1 MPNMSK
7 ITSNKKVSK
16 SAVQKKSAQK
26 PVSQKPV
33 SAQKTPS
40 KSVPVPKVSLKTSK
54 SKVSQSLS
62 SFASVF
68 LTNIPAGIQNQL
80 DDAVL
85 SQIVGRHEKLSA
97 SRKAGETIIEVFN
110 PTKEKHGWN
119 GHHTV
124 LNLITDDKAFI
135 VDSVIALI
143 TSKFHLIEFIAHPLV
158 FIKRDGASRISD
170 VSSNRG
176 DGYDGQSHI
185 FVQLSRRLTE
195 TEMAS
200 LQTDLVDVYQDVHL
214 TNRDWLRI
222 RAQVKTLIEDVESKQ
237 KLVAAA
243 KNDYVHFLNY
253 IHDDNFTLL
262 GYCSL
267 TSSGQK
273 SGFTMDKKSGLG
285 LFSPERNR
293 DFLDA
298 SDKEQ
303 LFDFKTI
310 QSLDD
315 LTITK
320 LGKISPVHRRVGLDT
335 ILVKKTDDKGHLVG
349 LSILVGLF
357 TSVTYS
363 RDLTTVPF
371 LRFKADAIITKAGFD
386 GNEHRGRALRHILEK
401 FPRDE
406 LFQISV
412 KNLYEICMSI
422 MQLQEQ
428 PRIAAYFSPDVFGRR
443 ITAITYIPK
452 ELYDTR
458 LRIKFACILEE
469 ELNATYLD
477 FQSAVD
483 DSSLVRA
490 TFTLVWN
497 PDSKRQIHGEQI
509 DARLRETGKSWASR
523 LNDALMVRFSDEDL
537 VAEKTVKY
545 GAAFS
550 DSYQEMYQARQSVHD
565 IQKIE
570 EALEHDRVEVDLY
583 RPYNAGGQEVSLKIF
598 SPEKPVALSDV
609 LPILENMSLRVVAEY
624 PFEVRPQG
632 ESKSVWIQDFV
643 AEVVGKVSVSPDKK
657 SIQAIQYEFE
667 ECLKGIWSGH
677 VENDS
682 LNKLLLLSAMSWR
695 DIVILRACVRYLRQ
709 TRIPFSLLYM
719 EQALTENPHI
729 ANLLGQLFHFR
740 FNPELQSRKGQADKI
755 HETILSELQN
765 VTSIDQDR
773 VLRAVLGVIDAT
785 LRTNFFQMDE
795 NGQAKSWV
803 SMKLDSAKIIDL
815 PEPRPY
821 REITVYSPR
830 VEGIHLRVGPIARGG
845 LRWSDRHEDFR
856 TEILGLVKAQNVKNS
871 VIVPMGAKG
880 GFVVKNPPKEGGREA
895 YMKEGIAC
903 YQTYIRALLD
913 ITDNRKGGKIVP
925 PPQVVRLDKDDPY
938 LVVAADKGTATFS
951 DIANAISIEYGFW
964 MGDAFAS
971 GGSAGYDHKKMGI
984 TARGS
989 WESVK
994 RHFREMNLNTQTEE
1008 FDCVGVGD
1016 MAGDVFGNGML
1027 QSHKIR
1033 LFAAFN
1039 HLHIFCDPSPDAA
1052 VSFKER
1058 QRLFS
1063 AVKGW
1068 DSYDVSKLSKGGR
1081 IYLRSE
1087 KTLSLTPEIQKRFDL
1102 DKAVVT
1108 PTELIRAML
1117 KSRTDLLYFGGIGT
1131 YIKSTDETSQ
1141 DAGDRSNDALRIDAS
1156 EVRAKVIGEGANLA
1170 LTQRGRI
1177 EFAKHGGRL
1186 NTDFIDN
1193 SAGVDTSDHEV
1204 NIKILMSDI
1213 ANNPKHKMTRAARD
1227 KLLTEMTDDVAA
1239 LVLNDN
1245 YQQTQAIS
1253 LLEMQAPE
1261 LMMEHAHFMHSL
1273 ERAGLLNRRVEFLP
1287 DDDQIQQRL
1296 KLQKGLTRPELSL
1309 IISYGKMT
1317 YTKALLASKLPD
1329 QPALLDWVVRY
1340 FPEKLQ
1346 KKYQAEIKKHQLSR
1360 EIIATGIS
1368 NAVVNRMG
1376 PTFVRMTAEKTGC
1389 SIPEVTEAFMV
1400 VRDAFG
1406 LLGLWSAIE
1415 ALDNQVAASVQL
1427 RANYK
1432 ASRLAAR
1439 ETNWLLTR
1447 LGRSVSAEKDGQR
1460 FLKGISDLR
1469 KKVETILPQDLSDGL
1484 KLRRKAWVED
1494 GMPVQLA
1501 NDISL
1506 LPLLGAGFDI
1516 IKISDTL
1523 KVDLLK
1529 VAQVYFSVGSVF
1541 QLERLR
1547 TKALAIPHEGTQIAA
1562 ATSGLVDSL
1571 NTVQADLTAKI
1582 VQEIGRAQIH
1592 TQTVDDWISKYCP
1605 RALSVLNRI
1614 QITENLGNDF
1624 AGIVVIEQSL
1634 RQLL

>member
-1 MPNMSK
+1 MS
-7 ITSNKKVSK
+7 SVSK
-16 SAVQKKSAQK
+16 KKSASLSVKKMTSPNKKAAPKADKVKAAKIVPQK
-26 PVSQKPV
+26 PQK
-33 SAQKTPS
+33 
-40 KSVPVPKVSLKTSK
+40 
-54 SKVSQSLS
+54 LS
-62 SFASVF
+62 EFATVF
-68 LTNIPAGIQNQL
+68 LANTPAGIKSQFDEN
-80 DDAVL
+80 VL
-85 SQIVGRHEKLSA
+85 SHVVARHEKLSGP
-97 SRKAGETIIEVFN
+97 RKPGQTTIEVFN
-110 PTKEKHGWN
+110 PSEAKHGWN
-119 GHHTV
+119 SRHTV
-124 LNLITDDKAFI
+124 LNLISDDKAFI

-143 TSKFHLIEFIAHPLV
+143 TARSHLIEFIAHPLV
-158 FIKRDGASRISD
+158 FLSRDKSGRVTG
-170 VSSNRG
+170 VSANRG
-176 DGYDGQSHI
+176 DGYQGQSHI
-185 FVQLSRRLTE
+185 FVQLNRRLTE
-195 TEMAS
+195 VEMKS
-200 LQTDLVDVYQDVHL
+200 LHNDLAEVYQDVHL
-214 TNRDWLRI
+214 TNRDWLDI
-222 RAQVKTLIEDVESKQ
+222 KAKVKDLTGEVASKQ

-243 KNDYVHFLNY
+243 KNDYVDFLNY

-262 GYCSL
+262 GYCDFTL
-267 TSSGQK
+267 SGKKAGFVANQK
-273 SGFTMDKKSGLG
+273 TGLG
-285 LFSPERNR
+285 LFSPERSEN
-293 DFLDA
+293 FLD
-298 SDKEQ
+298 STDQEQ
-303 LFDFKTI
+303 LLDLATI
-310 QSLDD
+310 ESLEEI
-315 LTITK
+315 TVTK
-320 LGKISPVHRRVGLDT
+320 LGKVSPVHRRVGLDT
-335 ILVKKTDDKGHLVG
+335 ILVKKTDNNGKLIG
-349 LSILVGLF
+349 LSIILGLF

-363 RDLTTVPF
+363 RGLTTVPF
-371 LRFKADAIITKAGFD
+371 LRFKADAVIAKAGFE
-386 GNEHRGRALRHILEK
+386 GHEHRGRALRHILEK

-428 PRIAAYFSPDVFGRR
+428 PRIASYFSPDVFGRR

-469 ELNATYLD
+469 ELNATYVD

-483 DSSLVRA
+483 DSPLVRA
-490 TFTLVWN
+490 TFTLLWHA
-497 PDSKRQIHGEQI
+497 DSKRKIDVAHI

-523 LNDALMVRFSDEDL
+523 LNDALMVRLPDEDV

-545 GAAFS
+545 GYAFS

-565 IQKIE
+565 IEKIE
-570 EALEHDRVEVDLY
+570 EALENDRVEVDLY
-583 RPYNAGGQEVSLKIF
+583 RPYNAGGKEVSLKIF
-598 SPEKPVALSDV
+598 SAEKPVALSDV

-624 PFEVRPQG
+624 PFEVRPEG
-632 ESKSVWIQDFV
+632 EARHIWIQDFV
-643 AEVVGKVSVSPDKK
+643 AEVSGKVSTSPDKK
-657 SIQAIQYEFE
+657 SIQAIKEEFE
-667 ECLKGIWSGH
+667 ACLKGIWSGQ

-682 LNKLLLLSAMSWR
+682 LNKLLLLSAMPWR

-709 TRIPFSLLYM
+709 TRIPFSLQYM

-729 ANLLGQLFHFR
+729 AGLLGQLFHAR
-740 FNPELQSRKGQADKI
+740 FNPALQSKKSNADKI
-755 HETILSELQN
+755 HDEILSELQN

-773 VLRAVLGVIDAT
+773 VLRAVLGVLDAT
-785 LRTNFFQMDE
+785 LRTNFFQTDDK
-795 NGQAKSWV
+795 GQPKSWV
-803 SMKLDSAKIIDL
+803 SMKLDSAKITDI

-856 TEILGLVKAQNVKNS
+856 TEVLGLVKAQNVKNS

-913 ITDNRKGGKIVP
+913 ITDNRKAGKIVP
-925 PPQVVRLDKDDPY
+925 PKDVIRLDKDDPY

-984 TARGS
+984 TARGA

-1027 QSHKIR
+1027 QSHTIR
-1033 LFAAFN
+1033 LFGAFN
-1039 HLHIFCDPSPDAA
+1039 HLHIFCDPTPNAA
-1052 VSFKER
+1052 SSFKER
-1058 QRLFS
+1058 QRLFT

-1068 DSYDVSKLSKGGR
+1068 DAYDVSKLSKGGR

-1087 KTLSLTPEIQKRFDL
+1087 KTLTLTPEIQKRFEIE
-1102 DKAVVT
+1102 KSVVT
-1108 PTELIRAML
+1108 PNELIRAML
-1117 KSRTDLLYFGGIGT
+1117 KARTDLLFFGGIGT
-1131 YIKSTDETSQ
+1131 YIKSTDESAS

-1156 EVRAKVIGEGANLA
+1156 ELRAKVIGEGANLA
-1170 LTQRGRI
+1170 VTQRGRI
-1177 EFAKHGGRL
+1177 EFAKHGGRV

-1204 NIKILMSDI
+1204 NIKILMSDV
-1213 ANNPKHKMTRAARD
+1213 ASNPKHKMTVAARD

-1253 LLEMQAPE
+1253 LLEMQSPE
-1261 LMMEHAHFMHSL
+1261 LMMEHASFMHSL

-1287 DDDQIQQRL
+1287 DDEQIQQRL

-1329 QPALLDWVVRY
+1329 NPALLDWVVNY

-1346 KKYQAEIKKHQLSR
+1346 KKYLAEIKNHQLRR

-1389 SIPEVTEAFMV
+1389 SIAEVTEAYMV

-1406 LLGLWSAIE
+1406 LLPLWTAIE
-1415 ALDNQVAASVQL
+1415 GLDNQVAASVQL

-1432 ASRLAAR
+1432 AARLAAR

-1447 LGRSVSAEKDGQR
+1447 LGRSVSADKDSEK
-1460 FLKGISDLR
+1460 FSKGIADLR
-1469 KKVETILPQDLSDGL
+1469 KKLDSVLPQDLSDAL
-1484 KLRRKAWVED
+1484 KLRRKAWVEE
-1494 GMPVQLA
+1494 GVPVALA
-1501 NDISL
+1501 NEISL

-1516 IKISDTL
+1516 IKISEVL
-1523 KVDLLK
+1523 KTELLK
-1529 VAQVYFSVGSVF
+1529 VAQVYFSVGSIF
-1541 QLERLR
+1541 HLERLR
-1547 TKALAIPHEGTQIAA
+1547 LKALAIPHEGTQIAA
-1562 ATSGLVDSL
+1562 ATNGLVDSL
-1571 NTVQADLTAKI
+1571 NIVQADLTAKI
-1582 VQEIGRAQIH
+1582 VREIGRSPINAD
-1592 TQTVDDWISKYCP
+1592 TVNEWISNHCP

-1614 QITENLGNDF
+1614 QATENLGNDF
-1624 AGIVVIEQSL
+1624 AGIVVIEQNL

>member
-1 MPNMSK
+1 MS
-7 ITSNKKVSK
+7 SASK
-16 SAVQKKSAQK
+16 KKSVSVSVKKMTSAKKKPAPQAAKAKGAKVLLKKDQK
-26 PVSQKPV
+26 
-33 SAQKTPS
+33 
-40 KSVPVPKVSLKTSK
+40 
-54 SKVSQSLS
+54 LS
-62 SFASVF
+62 EFARVF
-68 LTNIPAGIQNQL
+68 LANTPAGIKSQFDENI
-80 DDAVL
+80 L
-85 SQIVGRHEKLSA
+85 SQIVARHEKLSGQ
-97 SRKAGETIIEVFN
+97 RKAMQTIIEVFN
-110 PTKEKHGWN
+110 PNEAKHGWN
-119 GHHTV
+119 GRHTV
-124 LNLITDDKAFI
+124 LNLISDDKAFI

-143 TSKFHLIEFIAHPLV
+143 TARSHLIEYIAHPLV
-158 FIKRDGASRISD
+158 FMARDKSGRVTDMSATREE
-170 VSSNRG
+170 
-176 DGYDGQSHI
+176 GYQGQSHI
-185 FVQLSRRLTE
+185 FVQLNRRLTE
-195 TEMAS
+195 MEITALHAELAE
-200 LQTDLVDVYQDVHL
+200 VYQDVYL
-214 TNRDWLRI
+214 TNRDWLDI
-222 RAQVKTLIEDVESKQ
+222 KGQVKNLTTELADS
-237 KLVAAA
+237 
-243 KNDYVHFLNY
+243 KNDYVDFLRY
-253 IHDDNFTLL
+253 VHDDNFTLL
-262 GYCSL
+262 GYCNYTL
-267 TSSGQK
+267 SGKK
-273 SGFTMDKKSGLG
+273 SGFVVDKKSGLG
-285 LFSPERNR
+285 LFSAERNE
-293 DFLDA
+293 DFLD
-298 SDKEQ
+298 STDQEQ
-303 LFDFKTI
+303 LLDVATI
-310 QSLDD
+310 ESLED
-315 LTITK
+315 IIVTK
-320 LGKISPVHRRVGLDT
+320 LGKASPVHRRVSLDAL
-335 ILVKKTDDKGHLVG
+335 LVKKTDSKGKLIG
-349 LSILVGLF
+349 LSIILGLF

-371 LRFKADAIITKAGFD
+371 LRFKADAVIAKAGFE
-386 GNEHRGRALRHILEK
+386 GAEHRGRALRHILEK

-428 PRIAAYFSPDVFGRR
+428 PRIAAYFSPDAFGRR

-469 ELNATYLD
+469 ELNATYID

-483 DSSLVRA
+483 DSPLVRA
-490 TFTLVWN
+490 SFTLLWN
-497 PDSKRQIHGEQI
+497 ADSKRKIDGAQI
-509 DARLRETGKSWASR
+509 DARLRETGKSWSSR
-523 LNDALMVRFSDEDL
+523 LNDALMLRLSNEDV
-537 VAEKTVKY
+537 VAEQTVKY
-545 GAAFS
+545 GYAFS

-565 IQKIE
+565 IEKIE

-583 RPYNAGGQEVSLKIF
+583 RPYNAGGKEVSLKIF
-598 SPEKPVALSDV
+598 SAEKPVALSDV

-624 PFEVRPQG
+624 PFEIRPEG
-632 ESKSVWIQDFV
+632 EARHVWIQDFV
-643 AEVVGKVSVSPDKK
+643 AEVSGKITTSPDKK
-657 SIQAIQYEFE
+657 SIQAIKEEFE
-667 ECLKGIWSGH
+667 ACLKGIWSGQ

-682 LNKLLLLSAMSWR
+682 LNKLLLLSAMPWR

-709 TRIPFSLLYM
+709 TRIPFSLQYM

-729 ANLLGQLFHFR
+729 AGLLGQLFHAR
-740 FNPELQSRKGQADKI
+740 FNPALQSKKSNADKI
-755 HETILSELQN
+755 HEAILSELQN

-773 VLRAVLGVIDAT
+773 VLRAVLGVLDAA
-785 LRTNFFQMDE
+785 LRTNFFQTDD
-795 NGQAKSWV
+795 NGQPKSWV
-803 SMKLDSAKIIDL
+803 SIKLDSSKIADI

-830 VEGIHLRVGPIARGG
+830 IEGIHLRVGPIARGG

-856 TEILGLVKAQNVKNS
+856 TEVLGLVKAQNVKNS

-913 ITDNRKGGKIVP
+913 ITDNRKAGKIVP
-925 PPQVVRLDKDDPY
+925 PRDVVRLDKDDPY

-984 TARGS
+984 TARGA

-994 RHFREMNLNTQTEE
+994 RHFREINLNTQTEE

-1027 QSHKIR
+1027 QSHTIR
-1033 LFAAFN
+1033 LFGAFN
-1039 HLHIFCDPSPDAA
+1039 HLHIFCDPLPDAA
-1052 VSFKER
+1052 SSFKER
-1058 QRLFS
+1058 QRLFT

-1068 DSYDVSKLSKGGR
+1068 DAYDVSKLSKGGR

-1087 KTLSLTPEIQKRFDL
+1087 KTLTLTPEIQKRFEI
-1102 DKAVVT
+1102 DKSVVT

-1117 KSRTDLLYFGGIGT
+1117 KARTDLLFFGGIGT
-1131 YIKSTDETSQ
+1131 YIKSTDESAS

-1156 EVRAKVIGEGANLA
+1156 ELRAKVIGEGANLA
-1170 LTQRGRI
+1170 VTQRARI
-1177 EFAKHGGRL
+1177 EFAKHGGRV

-1204 NIKILMSDI
+1204 NIKILMSDV
-1213 ANNPKHKMTRAARD
+1213 AGNPKHKMNTTARD

-1253 LLEMQAPE
+1253 LLEMQSPE
-1261 LMMEHAHFMHSL
+1261 LMMEHASFMHSL

-1287 DDDQIQQRL
+1287 DDEQIQQRL

-1329 QPALLDWVVRY
+1329 NPALLDWVVNY

-1346 KKYQAEIKKHQLSR
+1346 KKYLAEIKNHQLRR
-1360 EIIATGIS
+1360 EIVATGIS

-1389 SIPEVTEAFMV
+1389 SIAEVTESYMV

-1406 LLGLWSAIE
+1406 LLPLWTAIE
-1415 ALDNQVAASVQL
+1415 GLDNQVAASVQL

-1432 ASRLAAR
+1432 AARLAAR

-1447 LGRSVSAEKDGQR
+1447 LGRPVSAEKDSEK
-1460 FLKGISDLR
+1460 FSKGIADLR
-1469 KKVETILPQDLSDGL
+1469 KKLDSVLPQDLSDAL
-1484 KLRRKAWVED
+1484 KLRRKSWVEE
-1494 GMPVQLA
+1494 GVPVHLA
-1501 NDISL
+1501 NEISL

-1516 IKISDTL
+1516 IKISEVL
-1523 KVDLLK
+1523 KIELLK
-1529 VAQVYFSVGSVF
+1529 VAQVYFLVGSVF
-1541 QLERLR
+1541 YLERLR
-1547 TKALAIPHEGTQIAA
+1547 HKALAIPHEGTQIATA
-1562 ATSGLVDSL
+1562 ANGLVDSL
-1571 NTVQADLTAKI
+1571 NTVQAELTAKI
-1582 VQEIGRAQIH
+1582 VREVTMVGKNVPINGNI
-1592 TQTVDDWISKYCP
+1592 VDQWISNHCP

-1614 QITENLGNDF
+1614 QATENLGNDF
-1624 AGIVVIEQSL
+1624 AGIVVIEQNL

>member
-1 MPNMSK
+1 MPSISKKTMSKKKSSGLSLKEMKGPQKKTAVKAVKAMPN
-7 ITSNKKVSK
+7 KKPRVL
-16 SAVQKKSAQK
+16 SA
-26 PVSQKPV
+26 
-33 SAQKTPS
+33 
-40 KSVPVPKVSLKTSK
+40 
-54 SKVSQSLS
+54 
-62 SFASVF
+62 FASVF
-68 LTNIPAGIQNQL
+68 LANTPAGIKSQFEG
-80 DDAVL
+80 DVL
-85 SQIVGRHEKLSA
+85 ANIVARHEKLSGP
-97 SRKAGETIIEVFN
+97 RKPGQTMIEVFN
-110 PTKEKHGWN
+110 PNEDKDGWN

-124 LNLITDDKAFI
+124 VNLISDDKAFI

-143 TSKFHLIEFIAHPLV
+143 TAKSHLIEFIAHPLV
-158 FIKRDGASRISD
+158 FLARDKSGRVTGISA
-170 VSSNRG
+170 NRG
-176 DGYDGQSHI
+176 EGYQGQSHI
-185 FVQLSRRLTE
+185 FVQLNRRLTE
-195 TEMAS
+195 AEMKS
-200 LQTDLVDVYQDVHL
+200 LHADFAEVYQDVHL
-214 TNRDWLRI
+214 TNRDWLSI
-222 RAQVKTLIEDVESKQ
+222 RAQVKKLTNEVANKQ

-243 KNDYVHFLNY
+243 KNDYVDFLNY
-253 IHDDNFTLL
+253 VHDDNFTLL
-262 GYCSL
+262 GYCDFNL
-267 TSSGQK
+267 LGK
-273 SGFTMDKKSGLG
+273 KAGFTPDKKSGLG
-285 LFSPERNR
+285 LFSPERDG
-293 DFLDA
+293 DFLDQT
-298 SDKEQ
+298 DKEQ
-303 LFDFKTI
+303 LLDVETI
-310 QSLDD
+310 ESLEDV
-315 LTITK
+315 TITK
-320 LGKISPVHRRVGLDT
+320 LGKVSPVHRRVGLDT
-335 ILVKKTDDKGHLVG
+335 ILVKKTDNNGKLIG
-349 LSILVGLF
+349 LTILLGLF

-371 LRFKADAIITKAGFD
+371 LRFKADSVIAKAGFE
-386 GNEHRGRALRHILEK
+386 GHEHRGRALRHILEK

-412 KNLYEICMSI
+412 ENLYEICMSI

-469 ELNATYLD
+469 ELNATYVD

-483 DSSLVRA
+483 DSPLVRA
-490 TFTLVWN
+490 SFTLLWN
-497 PDSKRQIHGEQI
+497 ADSKRKI
-509 DARLRETGKSWASR
+509 DGPHIDTRLRETGKSWASR
-523 LNDALMVRFSDEDL
+523 LNDALMLRLSDEDV

-545 GAAFS
+545 GSAFS

-565 IQKIE
+565 IEKIE
-570 EALEHDRVEVDLY
+570 ETLEHDRIEVDLY
-583 RPYNAGGQEVSLKIF
+583 RPYNAGGKEVSLKIF
-598 SPEKPVALSDV
+598 SAEKPVALSDV

-632 ESKSVWIQDFV
+632 EEKSIWIQDFV
-643 AEVVGKVSVSPDKK
+643 AEIAGKVSTSPDKK
-657 SIQAIQYEFE
+657 SIQAVQHEFE
-667 ECLKGIWSGH
+667 ACLKGIWSGQ

-709 TRIPFSLLYM
+709 TRIPFSLSYM

-729 ANLLGQLFHFR
+729 AGLLGELFHAR
-740 FNPELQSRKGQADKI
+740 FNPALQSKKANAEKI
-755 HETILSELQN
+755 REDILNELQN

-773 VLRAVLGVIDAT
+773 VLRAVLGVLDAT

-795 NGQAKSWV
+795 NGDPKSWV
-803 SMKLDSAKIIDL
+803 SMKLDSAKITDI

-856 TEILGLVKAQNVKNS
+856 TEVLGLVKAQNVKNS

-880 GFVVKNPPKEGGREA
+880 GFVVKNPPKEGGRETH
-895 YMKEGIAC
+895 MKEGIAC

-925 PPQVVRLDKDDPY
+925 PRDVVRLDKDDPY

-1008 FDCVGVGD
+1008 FDCIGVGD

-1033 LFAAFN
+1033 LIGAFN
-1039 HLHIFCDPSPDAA
+1039 HLHIFCDPSPESA
-1052 VSFKER
+1052 SSYKER

-1081 IYLRSE
+1081 IYLRTE
-1087 KTLSLTPEIQKRFDL
+1087 KTLTLTPEIQKRFDL

-1117 KSRTDLLYFGGIGT
+1117 KSRTDLLFFGGIGT
-1131 YIKSTDETSQ
+1131 YIKSTDESAQ

-1170 LTQRGRI
+1170 VTQRGRI

-1204 NIKILMSDI
+1204 NIKILLSDV
-1213 ANNPKHKMTRAARD
+1213 ANNPKHKMTRSARD

-1253 LLEMQAPE
+1253 LLEMQSPE
-1261 LMMEHAHFMHSL
+1261 LMMEHASFMHSL

-1329 QPALLDWVVRY
+1329 NPALLNWVVKY

-1389 SIPEVTEAFMV
+1389 SIAEVTEAFMV
-1400 VRDAFG
+1400 VRDSFG
-1406 LLGLWSAIE
+1406 LLDLWSSIE
-1415 ALDNQVAASVQL
+1415 GLDNHVAASVQL

-1432 ASRLAAR
+1432 AARLAAR
-1439 ETNWLLTR
+1439 ETYWLLTR
-1447 LGRSVSAEKDGQR
+1447 LGRPVSAEKDSGK
-1460 FLKGISDLR
+1460 FSKGIADLR
-1469 KKVETILPQDLSDGL
+1469 KKLDSVLPQDLGDAL
-1484 KLRRKAWVED
+1484 KLRRKSWIEEGV
-1494 GMPVQLA
+1494 PVPLA

-1516 IKISDTL
+1516 IKISETL
-1523 KVDLLK
+1523 KTELLK
-1529 VAQVYFSVGSVF
+1529 VAQIYFLVGSVF
-1541 QLERLR
+1541 HLERLR
-1547 TKALAIPHEGTQIAA
+1547 LKAIAIPHEGTQIAA
-1562 ATSGLVDSL
+1562 ATNGLVDSL

-1582 VQEIGRAQIH
+1582 VREMGRAPVNA
-1592 TQTVDDWISKYCP
+1592 QTVDDWISNHCP

-1614 QITENLGNDF
+1614 QVTENLGNDF
-1624 AGIVVIEQSL
+1624 AAIVVIEQNL